1 MAAPWIRHEK
11 SKIKAAGDNKDT
23 RSKTQLQTANG
34 SLSTKLDA
42 EEARSKRLSAKL
54 DAAEARSK
62 RLSAKLDAEEARSKR
77 LAKLYDDFAMAEV
90 CCADSEMHR
99 VRWMGTACGSTTHGC
114 CRRVVGGPCSWS
126 LYVPTQADSWI
137 YPIGTVVETYHHDQM
152 DTIAG
157 VVLSTNIHPVDLT
170 LSNIADKKMST
181 LAKWRYN
188 IAVLAPGLKQQER
201 HPSNGR
207 PWVLEASPTEMYR
220 HESKTEC
227 MDVDELTVVPVAG
240 QPQ

>member
-42 EEARSKRLSAKL
+42 
-54 DAAEARSK
+54 AEARSK

-77 LAKLYDDFAMAEV
+77 LAKLYDYFAIAEV

-152 DTIAG
+152 DTIVG
-157 VVLSTNIHPVDLT
+157 VVLSTNIPIDLT
-170 LSNIADKKMST
+170 LSDIADKKMST

-227 MDVDELTVVPVAG
+227 MDVGKMTVVPVAG